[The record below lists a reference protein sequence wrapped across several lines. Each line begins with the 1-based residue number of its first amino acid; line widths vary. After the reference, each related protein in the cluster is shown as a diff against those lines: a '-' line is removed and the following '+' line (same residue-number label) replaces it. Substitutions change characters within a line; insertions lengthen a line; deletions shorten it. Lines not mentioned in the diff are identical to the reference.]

1 MHMHVYV
8 QVLFKKW
15 KGHLIKTDQDQ
26 QRLEPL
32 CVTCRE
38 RGTKCRYVQ
47 GRPHQDP
54 SIWRPTDE
62 CLRWRWSFRAWKEG
76 NFMKMTMM
84 WCNCWSPGT
93 RRGECQKKKQRHTG
107 NSENEKTWQQKLPVT
122 KILPWL
128 FDMVPAC
135 SGIYSAI
142 FSDTFFWRCF
152 TFFLISS
159 RIYSIL
165 FQIFSPAYI
174 PTFAKHPGSRTFSR
188 FRFWTQWCFFWRTLR
203 HRNLARRTTITFS
216 NNAWAR
222 TFLKWRWGMSWCW
235 HCFVCWFLSRI
246 ATGEFS
252 CLFTSK
258 LRTTFSFWW

>member
-93 RRGECQKKKQRHTG
+93 RRGECQKKTPHGQFWKWKNMT
-107 NSENEKTWQQKLPVT
+107 T
-122 KILPWL
+122 KITRNKNIAIAVWHG
-128 FDMVPAC
+128 
-135 SGIYSAI
+135 SGMFWHI
-142 FSDTFFWRCF
+142 FCHFFRHIF
-152 TFFLISS
+152 LAVFYFFLISS